1 MKLEAKAKNYAE
13 ALLNVAVRIGAEKA
27 VKNSL
32 ELVNSSV
39 KVSPEFRA
47 FLLSKRISEVQ
58 KAEAVK
64 SAFGDEC
71 HPIVSDFLGL
81 IAGENPVKL
90 FIEIGKA
97 YQVKFAEAM
106 NFVAVTAHVTS
117 KMSDI
122 SEAELKASLET
133 ALGKSTELTIN
144 VDPSLI
150 GGIKLRVGNTF
161 LDASIQNQLEN
172 MRHSLLKV

>member
-13 ALLNVAVRIGAEKA
+13 ALLNVAVKIGAEKA

-64 SAFGDEC
+64 SAFGDKC

-81 IAGENPVKL
+81 ISGENLVKL
-90 FIEIGKA
+90 FIEI
-97 YQVKFAEAM
+97 E
-106 NFVAVTAHVTS
+106 
-117 KMSDI
+117 
-122 SEAELKASLET
+122 
-133 ALGKSTELTIN
+133 
-144 VDPSLI
+144 
-150 GGIKLRVGNTF
+150 
-161 LDASIQNQLEN
+161 QLF
-172 MRHSLLKV
+172 

>member
-1 MKLEAKAKNYAE
+1 MKLEAKARNYAE
-13 ALLNVAVRIGAEKA
+13 ALLNVAVGIGAEKA
-27 VKNSL
+27 VKDSL
-32 ELVNSSV
+32 ELVNNSV

-47 FLLSKRISEVQ
+47 FLLSKRISETQ

-64 SAFGDEC
+64 SALGDQC

-81 IAGENPVKL
+81 IAGENLVKL
-90 FIEIGKA
+90 LIEISKA
-97 YQVKFAEAM
+97 YHVKFAEAM
-106 NFVAVTAHVTS
+106 NFVAVTAHITN
-117 KMSDI
+117 KMSN
-122 SEAELKASLET
+122 SGEAELKSSLET
-133 ALGKSTELTIN
+133 VLGKSTELTIN